1 MATATTEEVDK
12 TKETVKI
19 ENINEDEESD
29 DDMPDLE
36 TPDAGLKGAEAKA
49 GGDKESKESK
59 QSRSEKKSRK
69 AMQKLG
75 LKPVPGINRVTLKGS
90 NNVLYAIGK
99 PDVFRSSSSD
109 TYIIF
114 GKIEDFSSNPALDA
128 VKKFAKQ
135 PNAEEKEEDEVPA
148 LVEAETAPKA
158 TTKEPAA
165 AAAKKEEKSDEPVD
179 ETGIEAKD
187 IELVM
192 SQGNVSRPVAVRALK
207 KTNGDI
213 VNAIMELTMS

>member
-36 TPDAGLKGAEAKA
+36 TPDAALKGTEAKA

-135 PNAEEKEEDEVPA
+135 PNADEKEEDEVPA

-158 TTKEPAA
+158 TNKEPAA
-165 AAAKKEEKSDEPVD
+165 TPAKKEEKSDEPVD

-192 SQGNVSRPVAVRALK
+192 SQGNVSRPVAVKALK
-207 KTNGDI
+207 KANGDI